1 MILKRLKAL
10 WEQFL
15 LDQAP
20 VPLPDFPE
28 DTLCRWQ
35 ITFSGRV
42 QGVGFRYETM
52 ELAMRLGLTG
62 WCENLPDGTGL
73 TQLQGPE
80 NRIRYLISALEAI
93 PRIDIT
99 EKTIRQLPPVPGESG
114 FDYR

>member
-20 VPLPDFPE
+20 APLPDFPE
-28 DTLCRWQ
+28 DAPCRWE
-35 ITFSGRV
+35 ILFSGRV

-52 ELAMRLGLTG
+52 ELARQLGLTG
-62 WCENLPDGTGL
+62 WCENLPDGTVL

-80 NRIRYLISALEAI
+80 NRIRYLISALNAI
-93 PRIDIT
+93 PRIVIADT
-99 EKTIRQLPPVPGESG
+99 VIRELPRIPGETG